1 MPNSSLSF
9 ASTSSFRDVLMAKN
23 LAPYN
28 VVGVYSPQVG
38 NLTYETVLN
47 VSNVIDS
54 PNDLI
59 ANDPFANQLYPLN
72 EYGPDGGYNT
82 TINYNGAPLP
92 VNSNQG
98 EYGPNDT
105 VLDLVNEF
113 FIDASYIDNYYGP
126 VGGFRLRAVMTLSS
140 CS

>member
-59 ANDPFANQLYPLN
+59 ANDPFANKLYPLN
-72 EYGPDGGYNT
+72 EYGPTGGYDLN
-82 TINYNGAPLP
+82 INYKYNICSRAW
-92 VNSNQG
+92 VWNSLIGFSSNS
-98 EYGPNDT
+98 
-105 VLDLVNEF
+105 LVF
-113 FIDASYIDNYYGP
+113 
-126 VGGFRLRAVMTLSS
+126 L
-140 CS
+140 